1 MKLNRVLDLIKTNE
15 AFFDKCREGKKYYSN
30 KNDILEKGVCST
42 SKESV
47 GDDVLRHADNRV
59 THSFHPLL
67 TDEKASYMFTYE
79 PIIDVDDNENNVNS
93 VVNEILGDN
102 FSRKLKNLCI
112 ESTNCGVAWL
122 HYWIDDKNQEF
133 KFEKVN
139 TEEVIPITDSSLEKN
154 ILEII
159 RYYDVSEYIDE
170 ETTAKK
176 VYRYIEV
183 WNDKE
188 FTKYK
193 LDAGATVP
201 VNTETY
207 THQLGRVPF
216 IKFANNM
223 NETGDLDK
231 YKKQID
237 LYDKVMS
244 GYANDMEDIQQ
255 IIYILEN
262 YGGQDLDEFKT
273 NLKRYK
279 TIEVESNQIQGKGDF
294 RTIQIDIP
302 VEARKVILEELKK
315 QIYEFAQGLQQD
327 VESFG
332 NASGVA
338 LKFFYRKLELKCGVT
353 ETEFRG
359 GISELVGAILRYKG
373 IPYKKIQ
380 QTYTRNMISNDV
392 ENAQIA
398 QQSVGVV
405 PTKVILQNHPWIDDV
420 DEALKLLD
428 EEKIQLENSLED
440 EYQISNEQPI
450 DNINTQDNNLNDITA
465 KDIKTEAKE
474 EANKTLNGA
483 QTQSLISIISQFT
496 SGIISEG
503 QAINLISISIG
514 IDKEKA
520 KNLLNGVV

>member
-1 MKLNRVLDLIKTNE
+1 
-15 AFFDKCREGKKYYSN
+15 
-30 KNDILEKGVCST
+30 
-42 SKESV
+42 
-47 GDDVLRHADNRV
+47 
-59 THSFHPLL
+59 
-67 TDEKASYMFTYE
+67 
-79 PIIDVDDNENNVNS
+79 
-93 VVNEILGDN
+93 
-102 FSRKLKNLCI
+102 
-112 ESTNCGVAWL
+112 
-122 HYWIDDKNQEF
+122 
-133 KFEKVN
+133 
-139 TEEVIPITDSSLEKN
+139 
-154 ILEII
+154 
-159 RYYDVSEYIDE
+159 
-170 ETTAKK
+170 
-176 VYRYIEV
+176 
-183 WNDKE
+183 
-188 FTKYK
+188 
-193 LDAGATVP
+193 
-201 VNTETY
+201 
-207 THQLGRVPF
+207 
-216 IKFANNM
+216 
-223 NETGDLDK
+223 
-231 YKKQID
+231 
-237 LYDKVMS
+237 MS

-279 TIEVESNQIQGKGDF
+279 TIEVESNEIQGKGDF

-503 QAINLISISIG
+503 QAINLISIAIG

>member
-15 AFFDKCREGKKYYSN
+15 AFFDKCKEGKKYYSN

-42 SKESV
+42 SKETV

-93 VVNEILGDN
+93 IVNEILGDN

-193 LDAGATVP
+193 LNAGATVP

-279 TIEVESNQIQGKGDF
+279 TIEVETNDIQGKGDF

-327 VESFG
+327 IESFG

-420 DEALKLLD
+420 DEAMKLLE
-428 EEKIQLENSLED
+428 EEKAEQQANIEDLYFIGDDKNKNNNSVG
-440 EYQISNEQPI
+440 N
-450 DNINTQDNNLNDITA
+450 NTNNT
-465 KDIKTEAKE
+465 AKE
-474 EANKTLNGA
+474 E
-483 QTQSLISIISQFT
+483 
-496 SGIISEG
+496 
-503 QAINLISISIG
+503 
-514 IDKEKA
+514 
-520 KNLLNGVV
+520 